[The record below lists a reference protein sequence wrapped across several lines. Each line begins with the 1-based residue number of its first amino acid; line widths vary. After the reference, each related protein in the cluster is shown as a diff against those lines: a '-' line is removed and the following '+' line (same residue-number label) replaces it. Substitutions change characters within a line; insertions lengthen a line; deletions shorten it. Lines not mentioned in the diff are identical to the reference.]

1 MASKA
6 PRARAYQ
13 PRRDRKSRRRRDRRM
28 IQPVP
33 TLAALLTV
41 IPSLSR
47 PELGRLVQR
56 MIDHMDAMDGDTDLG
71 PNGDELDGSMGED
84 DFCVHKTY
92 MAGPGC
98 PVSDPGGGN
107 VEDEGQINEVMPYTG
122 PIGVSAA
129 RAATSIMQSALA
141 HP

>member
-6 PRARAYQ
+6 PPARAYQ
-13 PRRDRKSRRRRDRRM
+13 PRRNPITRRRRDKRQP
-28 IQPVP
+28 QPVP

-84 DFCVHKTY
+84 DFCVHNTY

-107 VEDEGQINEVMPYTG
+107 VEDEGQINEVAPYTG
-122 PIGVSAA
+122 PIGVNAA
-129 RAATSIMQSALA
+129 RAAAERGESKAQ
-141 HP
+141 